1 MSLKLADDTEKRLVA
16 SIKRFFEEEMDEP
29 IGDLKAL
36 RVLDF
41 CLREIAPS
49 VYNQAIAD
57 AQAYLDVQRRRPQRQ
72 QVRGGVRLLEE
83 VTRSRHS
90 AAEGVEVCTPA
101 RKSASAAKRHVRA
114 PSSDRRTMRWPYRCR
129 QRTAGG

>member
-1 MSLKLADDTEKRLVA
+1 MAVKLADDTEKRLVA

-29 IGDLKAL
+29 VGDLKAL

-57 AQAYLDVQRRRPQRQ
+57 AQSYLTDSVADLS
-72 QVRGGVRLLEE
+72 GSKYE
-83 VTRSRHS
+83 
-90 AAEGVEVCTPA
+90 AEFDYW
-101 RKSASAAKRHVRA
+101 KK
-114 PSSDRRTMRWPYRCR
+114 
-129 QRTAGG
+129 

>member
-29 IGDLKAL
+29 VGDLKAL

-57 AQAYLDVQRRRPQRQ
+57 AQAYLAVSVADLS
-72 QVRGGVRLLEE
+72 GSKYE
-83 VTRSRHS
+83 
-90 AAEGVEVCTPA
+90 AEFDYW
-101 RKSASAAKRHVRA
+101 KKK
-114 PSSDRRTMRWPYRCR
+114 
-129 QRTAGG
+129 

>member
-1 MSLKLADDTEKRLVA
+1 MLMRETTRSREASAMTLKLPDETEKRLVS

-29 IGDLKAL
+29 VGDLKAL

-57 AQAYLDVQRRRPQRQ
+57 AQAYL
-72 QVRGGVRLLEE
+72 
-83 VTRSRHS
+83 T
-90 AAEGVEVCTPA
+90 
-101 RKSASAAKRHVRA
+101 
-114 PSSDRRTMRWPYRCR
+114 DRVADLSGSKYEPEFDYWSKK
-129 QRTAGG
+129 

>member
-1 MSLKLADDTEKRLVA
+1 MTLKLSDETEQRLVS

-29 IGDLKAL
+29 VGDLKAL

-57 AQAYLDVQRRRPQRQ
+57 AQAYFVDRAADL
-72 QVRGGVRLLEE
+72 GGTQYE
-83 VTRSRHS
+83 
-90 AAEGVEVCTPA
+90 AEFDYWS
-101 RKSASAAKRHVRA
+101 KK
-114 PSSDRRTMRWPYRCR
+114 
-129 QRTAGG
+129 

>member
-1 MSLKLADDTEKRLVA
+1 MTLKLPDETEKQLVA

-29 IGDLKAL
+29 VGDLKAL

-57 AQAYLDVQRRRPQRQ
+57 AQAYLTDRVADL
-72 QVRGGVRLLEE
+72 GGSKYE
-83 VTRSRHS
+83 
-90 AAEGVEVCTPA
+90 AEFDYWS
-101 RKSASAAKRHVRA
+101 KK
-114 PSSDRRTMRWPYRCR
+114 
-129 QRTAGG
+129 

>member
-1 MSLKLADDTEKRLVA
+1 MAVKLADDTEKRLVA

-29 IGDLKAL
+29 VGDLKAL

-57 AQAYLDVQRRRPQRQ
+57 AQAYLTDHVADLS
-72 QVRGGVRLLEE
+72 G
-83 VTRSRHS
+83 SRF
-90 AAEGVEVCTPA
+90 EPEFDYW
-101 RKSASAAKRHVRA
+101 KK
-114 PSSDRRTMRWPYRCR
+114 
-129 QRTAGG
+129 